1 MSQTVVLGIWQQWD
15 IDGLDR
21 AWNVSELH
29 LWSLNHMSSH
39 VAQALGTG
47 ELQEA
52 RKYTSPLVFI
62 IIIEICKIG
71 IRVSLCSE
79 MWIEVFVSLLQ
90 NQVVFVKCLD
100 GFYRIIFVQ
109 FVDMIGDAGI

>member
-1 MSQTVVLGIWQQWD
+1 
-15 IDGLDR
+15 
-21 AWNVSELH
+21 
-29 LWSLNHMSSH
+29 MSSH

-71 IRVSLCSE
+71 IGVSLCSE

-90 NQVVFVKCLD
+90 NQVVFVKRLD

>member
-1 MSQTVVLGIWQQWD
+1 
-15 IDGLDR
+15 
-21 AWNVSELH
+21 
-29 LWSLNHMSSH
+29 MSSH
-39 VAQALGTG
+39 VAQALGIG

-62 IIIEICKIG
+62 IIIEICKIS

-90 NQVVFVKCLD
+90 NQVVFVKCL
-100 GFYRIIFVQ
+100 GKNKKEKKKMR
-109 FVDMIGDAGI
+109 GIE

>member
-1 MSQTVVLGIWQQWD
+1 
-15 IDGLDR
+15 
-21 AWNVSELH
+21 
-29 LWSLNHMSSH
+29 MSSH

-52 RKYTSPLVFI
+52 RKYTSLLVFI

-71 IRVSLCSE
+71 IGVSLCSE

-90 NQVVFVKCLD
+90 NQVVFVKRLD

>member
-1 MSQTVVLGIWQQWD
+1 
-15 IDGLDR
+15 
-21 AWNVSELH
+21 
-29 LWSLNHMSSH
+29 MSSQ

-52 RKYTSPLVFI
+52 RKYTSPLVLI
-62 IIIEICKIG
+62 IIIDICKIG

-109 FVDMIGDAGI
+109 FVDMVGNAGI